1 MKNESTQNRLTLQA
15 MVKRISVNS
24 LPAAAEKHSFII
36 NDIPSDI
43 QVSADEH
50 MVASVF
56 GSLLNTIISHT
67 ENCCI
72 RISANLFGKEVL
84 INLKE
89 SYQVNVR
96 AFAGSLREIKQLA
109 EKIGGTVTITSDR
122 TRETSIFFSFANNL
136 SIAA

>member
-1 MKNESTQNRLTLQA
+1 MKNESTQNWLTLQE
-15 MVKRISVNS
+15 MVNRISVNS
-24 LPAAAEKHSFII
+24 LSAAAEKHSFIV

-67 ENCCI
+67 ENYCI
-72 RISANLFGKEVL
+72 RISAKLFGKEVL
-84 INLKE
+84 INLRE
-89 SYQVNVR
+89 SYQANAR

-109 EKIGGTVTITSDR
+109 EKIGGTVTSDR

>member
-15 MVKRISVNS
+15 MVSRISVNS
-24 LPAAAEKHSFII
+24 LSAAAEKHSFII

-72 RISANLFGKEVL
+72 RISAKLFGKEVL

-89 SYQVNVR
+89 SYQVNVS